1 LKELTRIAAAFGLS
15 LIAVTAS
22 AQQATSTLP
31 PGKQMKII
39 VPFAAGGTSDILSRA
54 LAQRLGE
61 RLGRPV
67 IVDNRAGAGGSIGT
81 EAAVHSDADGT
92 TILIHSGAIAVDPS
106 LKRNLSYDVQRDLTP
121 VTTAVVGPFALLV
134 NPALPVQ
141 TTTDLVKYAKANP
154 GKINY
159 GTPGVGSSIHM
170 TTEYF
175 KALAG
180 IDMVHVP
187 YKGAGPA
194 LAGAMTNEVQALFD
208 PLATG
213 KKYAQSGKLRALAVS
228 TGKRTDLWPEMPTIA
243 ESGVPG
249 FDTGV
254 WYGVYVPAKTPK
266 AVVDQLNAEFV
277 AILKSPEL
285 APWLREQGLEP
296 VADTPAQAKERL
308 AEDIQ
313 RWANVIKTAGIKV
326 E

>member
-1 LKELTRIAAAFGLS
+1 MKELTRIAAAFGLS

>member
-1 LKELTRIAAAFGLS
+1 MMGLARIVAAFGMCFIAAA
-15 LIAVTAS
+15 AS
-22 AQQATSTLP
+22 AQQAASALP
-31 PGKQMKII
+31 AGKQMKII

-81 EAAVHSDADGT
+81 EAAVHGDPDGT
-92 TILIHSGAIAVDPS
+92 TILVHSGAIAVDPS

-121 VTTAVVGPFALLV
+121 VTTAVVGPFVLLA
-134 NPALPVQ
+134 NPSLAVQ
-141 TTTDLVKYAKANP
+141 TVPELVKYAKANP
-154 GKINY
+154 GKLNY
-159 GTPGVGSSIHM
+159 GSPGVGSSIHM

-180 IDMVHVP
+180 IDLVHVP

-194 LAGAMTNEVQALFD
+194 LAGAMANEVQVLFD

-228 TGKRTDLWPEMPTIA
+228 TGKRTDLWPEMPTVA
-243 ESGVPG
+243 EGGVPG

-254 WYGVYVPAKTPK
+254 WYGIYVPAKTPK
-266 AVVDQLNAEFV
+266 AVVDQLNAELV

-285 APWLREQGLEP
+285 ASWLRDQGLQP
-296 VADTPAQAKERL
+296 VADTPAQAKQRL
-308 AEDIQ
+308 AEDIA
-313 RWANVIKTAGIKV
+313 RWARVIKSAGIKT